1 MPKGVTQ
8 EQCAGMIDH
17 PLLNW
22 QAPTAYN
29 PVHAA
34 MSNGPETNSG
44 ECLLKKQAQHLK
56 SNARPSQITLHI
68 MSHQTCAS
76 RPSQHLQLRYCSNRA
91 T

>member
-17 PLLNW
+17 PAQL
-22 QAPTAYN
+22 ASAYRQ
-29 PVHAA
+29 PHAA

-44 ECLLKKQAQHLK
+44 ECHWNKQAQHLK

-68 MSHQTCAS
+68 MSHKTCAS
-76 RPSQHLQLRYCSNRA
+76 RSQHLQLRYW
-91 T
+91 